1 MVFALAKRSDRV
13 ESVLIN
19 MELRM
24 AADILEKGLDGNES
38 VTYLEV
44 KL

>member
-1 MVFALAKRSDRV
+1 MVFSLAKMGDRV
-13 ESVLIN
+13 ESVLMN

-24 AADILEKGLDGNES
+24 AADILEEGLDGNES
-38 VTYLEV
+38 VTYLKV